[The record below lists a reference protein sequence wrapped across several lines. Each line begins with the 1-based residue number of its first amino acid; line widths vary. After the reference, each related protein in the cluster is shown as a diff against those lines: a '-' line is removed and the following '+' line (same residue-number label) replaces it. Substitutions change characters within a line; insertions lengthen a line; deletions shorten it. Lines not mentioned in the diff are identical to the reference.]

1 MGWFEVFALLILP
14 RPAAHDLARIKVAIY
29 NIKMAISVTEFKH
42 RCLEIIR
49 RVEKTGK
56 PVAITRRGK
65 VVVRLN
71 PSSLPGEANG
81 LKPWEQLR
89 ALGGRLLAKPGE
101 SVLRDEDFEALR

>member
-1 MGWFEVFALLILP
+1 MLTLELP
-14 RPAAHDLARIKVAIY
+14 EMAIY
-29 NIKMAISVTEFKH
+29 NTNMDISVTEFKH

-49 RVEKTGK
+49 RVEETGK

-71 PSSLPGEANG
+71 PSGSAGHGG